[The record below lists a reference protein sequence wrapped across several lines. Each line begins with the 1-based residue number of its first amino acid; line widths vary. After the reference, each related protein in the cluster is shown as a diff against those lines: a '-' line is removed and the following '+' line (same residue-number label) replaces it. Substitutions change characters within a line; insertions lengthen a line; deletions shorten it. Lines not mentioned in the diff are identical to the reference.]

1 MYVIFIFYL
10 LLIIM
15 MEKLL
20 FYLNVS
26 LTYLNRTLFSLNCV
40 YTYSSVKNDIICMA
54 FTTTDEHI
62 LYTYYKDL
70 KGNIEFCCSKFTHV
84 LKVKYFPII

>member
-1 MYVIFIFYL
+1 
-10 LLIIM
+10 

-40 YTYSSVKNDIICMA
+40 YTYISVKNDIVCMV

-62 LYTYYKDL
+62 LYTYYKD
-70 KGNIEFCCSKFTHV
+70 
-84 LKVKYFPII
+84 